1 MTFDE
6 AYDIDASISPKPNG
20 ALVRANH
27 RWSDRH
33 WASSCGDRSIYPTD
47 GI

>member
-1 MTFDE
+1 MECGRLKRRFHLLQSMTFDE

-27 RWSDRH
+27 R
-33 WASSCGDRSIYPTD
+33 
-47 GI
+47 